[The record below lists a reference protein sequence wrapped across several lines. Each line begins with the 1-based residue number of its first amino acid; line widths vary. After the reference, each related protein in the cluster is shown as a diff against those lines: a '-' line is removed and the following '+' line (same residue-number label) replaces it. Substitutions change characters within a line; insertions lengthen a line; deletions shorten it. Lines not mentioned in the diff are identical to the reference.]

1 MYPLRAKQQWDVIMI
16 RSIMDVKTDTISV
29 ELFAEIMEISRN
41 SAYSAVRNGDV
52 PCIALGRL
60 KRIPT
65 HWVRERLRAGSAGK
79 AA

>member
-1 MYPLRAKQQWDVIMI
+1 MSK
-16 RSIMDVKTDTISV
+16 SIDEVKTDTISV

-41 SAYSAVRNGDV
+41 SAYAAVKKGDV
-52 PCIALGRL
+52 PAITLGRL

-65 HWVRERLRAGSAGK
+65 HWVRERLRGGAASA